1 VTPEMGKYSNYA
13 GYIFLVIGF
22 FCLIIHYLI
31 SSNIEIENNDLFIQS
46 KNYDDFN
53 SYSNRESLNF
63 PQSKNLQNKL
73 NSSTK

>member
-1 VTPEMGKYSNYA
+1 MGKYANYA
-13 GYIFLVIGF
+13 GFIFIVIGI

-31 SSNIEIENNDLFIQS
+31 SSNIEVENNDLFIQS

-63 PQSKNLQNKL
+63 PQSRNPQNKI
-73 NSSTK
+73 NTTNK